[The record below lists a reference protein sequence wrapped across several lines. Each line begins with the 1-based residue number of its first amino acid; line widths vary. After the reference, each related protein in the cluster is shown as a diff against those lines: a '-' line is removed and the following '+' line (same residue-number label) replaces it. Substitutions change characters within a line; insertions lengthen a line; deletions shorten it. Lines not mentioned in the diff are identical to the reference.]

1 MVATA
6 NGLKVRISKDAGAC
20 EDVTQQV
27 GQCMYSVI
35 RGTESLLRAAADTLH
50 SQAGQRLLHLPG
62 QAFVT
67 ELHHLSWNP

>member
-6 NGLKVRISKDAGAC
+6 SGLKVQISTDAGAR
-20 EDVTQQV
+20 DGLSQQV

-35 RGTESLLRAAADTLH
+35 RGTESLLRAAAATLQ
-50 SQAGQRLLHLPG
+50 SQAGQRLPHLPG